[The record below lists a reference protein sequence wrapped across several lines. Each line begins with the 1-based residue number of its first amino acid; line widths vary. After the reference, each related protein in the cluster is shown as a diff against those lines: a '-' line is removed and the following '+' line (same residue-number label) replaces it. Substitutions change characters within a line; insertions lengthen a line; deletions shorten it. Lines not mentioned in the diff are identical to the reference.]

1 MNSCIVYEYS
11 FIKNLSEN
19 FKAELDENII
29 NKLLEIKK
37 NNKFIRRK
45 SPLRLKYK
53 ISVANAWRKE
63 RENKELSNE
72 ELYINLII
80 SNLNKIS
87 NKNYKLIFSELQTI
101 NKTYEDKLDTNS
113 ILTETIFNKSMDENI
128 YSNLYA
134 QLIHDL
140 NIDILN
146 QKLNQKCND
155 FFESMNKNDDLLINS
170 EKIINDYD
178 KLCIL
183 LKKKS
188 KMLGGFVFIAN
199 LFKYKI
205 VEYNIMKN
213 YYLSLVQLTK
223 LANVDTIGKYIDSL
237 VTILSNCGKNLNE
250 LEDNFK
256 EIYMDIV
263 YKLMSD
269 KEKVKSKYRFKLM
282 DIVEKYENNWEVLN
296 EWEKA

>member
-1 MNSCIVYEYS
+1 MNSSCIVYEYS

-87 NKNYKLIFSELQTI
+87 NKNYELIFSELQTI
-101 NKTYEDKLDTNS
+101 NKTYEDKLDINS
-113 ILTETIFNKSMDENI
+113 ILTDTIFNKSMDENI

-140 NIDILN
+140 NIDDLN

-155 FFESMNKNDDLLINS
+155 FFENMNTNDDLLNS
-170 EKIINDYD
+170 EKIDEYD

-188 KMLGGFVFIAN
+188 KMLGGFIFIAN
-199 LFKYKI
+199 LFKYQI

-237 VTILSNCGKNLNE
+237 VTILSNCGKNLDE

-256 EIYMDIV
+256 KIYMDIV
-263 YKLMSD
+263 YELMND
-269 KEKVKSKYRFKLM
+269 KEKVKAKYRFKLM